1 MAKSMP
7 DRLAT
12 PVAKK
17 VRGRQLTA
25 QEWTF
30 VQEYVAGAGSV
41 SAKEAAIRA
50 GYKES
55 YAQEAAR
62 RLTEPGISP
71 HVVAAIQ
78 EVRAEMAEK
87 YGTSYERHMRDMQ
100 IIRDRAL
107 AAGAFGAAVQAEFR
121 RGQAL
126 GTIYIDRKEIRHGT
140 IDSMSR
146 EEVMRKL
153 EEIKKVYGGAGGPI
167 IDITPEQVEES
178 LPLEREAGSDEGVEP
193 EESESG
199 SDESGSDES
208 GSDESESVE
217 SVSEE
222 VESVNETRVEDVPTP
237 VGGVNRGR
245 PKLPFIPNRKPR

>member
-1 MAKSMP
+1 VAKSMP

-50 GYKES
+50 GFKES
-55 YAQEAAR
+55 YAKEAAR

-178 LPLEREAGSDEGVEP
+178 LPLELEAVGVGSEGVEGAGD
-193 EESESG
+193 ESEAG
-199 SDESGSDES
+199 
-208 GSDESESVE
+208 SESVE

-222 VESVNETRVEDVPTP
+222 VESVNETRVEDVPAP